1 MHVRKLHRR
10 QCPCLCGD
18 INHRSLFR
26 FLHVLSWSTCCLLC
40 TVFSSTFW
48 LHWKSCKF
56 EELALW
62 EGNLDQWEKKGVRYI
77 NSFCFLS
84 LPHGLFKTH
93 FLFLQNLQFWMD
105 FPGDSAVKNL
115 PANAGDVGNAG
126 SILWLGRSPG
136 GGHSNPL
143 QYSSLGN
150 PLNRGAWQALVCGVA
165 KNWTQPHEQTTTA
178 MFLSA
183 RWDKHRATHHVSL
196 WLLLKQKLCNTS

>member
-1 MHVRKLHRR
+1 MFFLDQHAAFSVLFSPLLSDFIENPASLKSW
-10 QCPCLCGD
+10 LCGRG
-18 INHRSLFR
+18 ISTSGKRKESGTSIPSVFFLFPMD
-26 FLHVLSWSTCCLLC
+26 
-40 TVFSSTFW
+40 SSR
-48 LHWKSCKF
+48 LIS
-56 EELALW
+56 
-62 EGNLDQWEKKGVRYI
+62 
-77 NSFCFLS
+77 
-84 LPHGLFKTH
+84 
-93 FLFLQNLQFWMD
+93 FLQNLQFWMD

-165 KNWTQPHEQTTTA
+165 KNWTQLREQTTTA